1 MPMPAGNP
9 SDVRTYEKNAPASS
23 TYGVKAVNPTAKNS
37 KMTVETTNVA
47 GKPAPLPAAM
57 PSGTTPPIT
66 PSGAAAA
73 TTMSTIEATPRLPR
87 SLRTGPGGSSLKASG
102 AAMISDM
109 GEPSFDGESVGY
121 GYRRT
126 ERRYKR
132 TSEVIVSLTRRQPL
146 SRRVP
151 PRCAARRTRVSG
163 EARQRRPFRG
173 AD

>member
-23 TYGVKAVNPTAKNS
+23 TYGVKAVNPTAKS
-37 KMTVETTNVA
+37 SRITVETTNVA

-73 TTMSTIEATPRLPR
+73 TTMKTIEATPRLPR
-87 SLRTGPGGSSLKASG
+87 SLRTGLAGSSLTESG
-102 AAMISDM
+102 TAVVSDI

-121 GYRRT
+121 GNRRT
-126 ERRYKR
+126 KRRCTT
-132 TSEVIVSLTRRQPL
+132 TSEVIVNLTRQQLL
-146 SRRVP
+146 SPRVR
-151 PRCAARRTRVSG
+151 PRYG
-163 EARQRRPFRG
+163 F
-173 AD
+173 